1 MWRLTHPRRDR
12 GNSGN
17 NGKQFS
23 CSGVKLTL
31 MGAGTPLVAY
41 RAFFR
46 QVQYLQTAAQNAS
59 PAEAA
64 QLQSWHQTHI
74 GLTAQEAA
82 QLKDVAATHVA
93 AMDAIEQQAA
103 QILQAYRAQFPGKL
117 ASSASRPPPPPQLAQ
132 FQQQRDDLTL
142 SHIQSLQASLSAGS
156 LTKLDSWIQAN
167 FNQTTGTPSTK
178 SHLPP
183 QPSGGI
189 Q

>member
-1 MWRLTHPRRDR
+1 MNNRLRLFLFLIPAALWSLVTPGR
-12 GNSGN
+12 
-17 NGKQFS
+17 
-23 CSGVKLTL
+23 T
-31 MGAGTPLVAY
+31 ATGTPLVAY

-46 QVQYLQTAAQNAS
+46 QVQYLQTAAQSAS

-74 GLTAQEAA
+74 GLTAQEAE
-82 QLKDVAATHVA
+82 QLQQVAATHVA
-93 AMDAIEQQAA
+93 AMDALEKQAS
-103 QILQAYRAQFPGKL
+103 QILQAYRAQFPRKL
-117 ASSASRPPPPPQLAQ
+117 ASAASLPPPPPQLAQ

-156 LTKLDSWIQAN
+156 FTNLDSWIQVN
-167 FNQTTGTPSTK
+167 FNQTTGKPSSK

-183 QPSGGI
+183 QPPGGI